1 MGWKGT
7 SKRSLPVLAVLVLTG
22 CMLTTGCVL
31 RGDPRDN
38 FELTPEQLQ
47 NREIR
52 TRTYEGMSEVD
63 ILSACA
69 AVLQDLEF
77 TIDETEAKLGVI
89 VGSKRSDATEVGQE
103 AWWLVKALLT
113 YGWTAFTDETDDY
126 QVFRASVVV
135 RPTSTAN
142 AGNHAVSVTFQR
154 TVWDTDDKISKQET
168 LEVPEIYRD
177 FFDRLSK
184 SVFLEGQGI

>member
-7 SKRSLPVLAVLVLTG
+7 RKRSLPVLAVLVLAGCMLMTG
-22 CMLTTGCVL
+22 CML

-47 NREIR
+47 NREMR
-52 TRTYEGMSEVD
+52 TRTYEGISEVD

-126 QVFRASVVV
+126 QLFRASVVV
-135 RPTSTAN
+135 RPMSATN
-142 AGNHAVSVTFQR
+142 ADYHAVSVTFQR
-154 TVWDTDDKISKQET
+154 TVWDTDDKVSKRET
-168 LEVPEIYRD
+168 LEVPEIYVD

-184 SVFLEGQGI
+184 SVFLEEQDI

>member
-1 MGWKGT
+1 MGWRGT
-7 SKRSLPVLAVLVLTG
+7 SKRSLPVLAALVLTG
-22 CMLTTGCVL
+22 CMLMTGCML

-47 NREIR
+47 NREMR
-52 TRTYEGMSEVD
+52 TRTYERISEVD

-135 RPTSTAN
+135 RPTSTTN
-142 AGNHAVSVTFQR
+142 AENHAVSVTFQR

-168 LEVPEIYRD
+168 LEVPEIYLD

-184 SVFLEGQGI
+184 SVFLEEQGI

>member
-1 MGWKGT
+1 MGWRGT
-7 SKRSLPVLAVLVLTG
+7 SKRSLPVLVVLVLTG
-22 CMLTTGCVL
+22 CMLMTGCML

-47 NREIR
+47 NREMR
-52 TRTYEGMSEVD
+52 TRTYEGISEVD

-135 RPTSTAN
+135 RPMSTAN
-142 AGNHAVSVTFQR
+142 AGHHAVSVTFQR

-168 LEVPEIYRD
+168 LEVTEIYQD

-184 SVFLEGQGI
+184 SVFLEEQGI